1 MSINLTKIIN
11 GDEIKYFKQFN
22 VYETLQ
28 FPYKHINLQ
37 IPIEAITKLDI
48 KSTKI
53 IDTFQG
59 TSIEGQYL
67 TGKKLIVLGT
77 LNIKLLIPYW
87 DCKPKIRLQYM
98 NLPFSTFII
107 VPKEICED
115 QPINLKYLIED
126 STAKAITTHSILVS
140 ETILLQFVD
149 EYI

>member
-1 MSINLTKIIN
+1 MSINLTEIIN
-11 GDEIKYFKQFN
+11 GDEIKYFTEFN

-37 IPIEAITKLDI
+37 VPIEVITKLNI
-48 KSTKI
+48 ESTKF

-59 TSIEGQYL
+59 NSIEGQYL

-77 LNIKLLIPYW
+77 LNVKLLIPYW
-87 DCKPKIRLQYM
+87 DCKLRVYLRCI
-98 NLPFSTFII
+98 NLPFSTFIV
-107 VPKEICED
+107 VPKEICKN

-126 STAKAITTHSILVS
+126 STAKAITSHLVLVS
-140 ETILLQFVD
+140 GTILLQFVD